1 MHLKRG
7 EKLKMGPIWDFDWAF
22 GGTTL
27 NGNNSPEGFWIKIA
41 ASWYIRLFQDPT
53 FVKRVKQRFNE
64 LYVNRQIIYTHMD
77 ENTSTILKLILK
89 DNKVWGKVSPKTAE
103 IDEVQS
109 TYSEKVEELKDWIEK
124 RFKWLNTNIN
134 SLPE

>member
-1 MHLKRG
+1 MLFKH
-7 EKLKMGPIWDFDWAF
+7 F
-22 GGTTL
+22 
-27 NGNNSPEGFWIKIA
+27 SEGFWIKIA